1 MYKVPSCQLRCL
13 AVPKRPHLPRGGSE
27 LEPQASW
34 LCFKFWLPAQCSGWC
49 LLSLCSTPG
58 GLASLELQVIGC
70 SPLLPSQPI
79 SQALVHLQPGPSL
92 RLLCQGS
99 CSPRLP
105 LQCTLHTI
113 FLEHTS
119 ENAQSSFI
127 TWKTPILPSKPS
139 LNVTSS
145 LKLFSKL
152 SIQKPTPLTPVYL
165 F

>member
-1 MYKVPSCQLRCL
+1 MPSRLLRCL
-13 AVPKRPHLPRGGSE
+13 AGPKHPHPPRGGSE
-27 LEPQASW
+27 LEPEASW
-34 LCFKFWLPAQCSGWC
+34 LCFKFWLPAQSSEWR

-58 GLASLELQVIGC
+58 GLASLELQVTGRF
-70 SPLLPSQPI
+70 PLLPSRPI
-79 SQALVHLQPGPSL
+79 SQALVHLQPGPS
-92 RLLCQGS
+92 RWLLCQGS

-105 LQCTLHTI
+105 LQCILHTI
-113 FLEHTS
+113 FLEHVS
-119 ENAQSSFI
+119 ENALSSFFA
-127 TWKTPILPSKPS
+127 WKTPILPSKPS